1 MTDTTWKINDQ
12 PSEENKANSSK
23 SHVRFGDQPNQVL
36 PAEWAEKFLRI
47 VYTEHPAVFRAILP
61 RLYELPEPEKRSRG
75 TR

>member
-1 MTDTTWKINDQ
+1 MTDTTWKINEQPPDQ
-12 PSEENKANSSK
+12 
-23 SHVRFGDQPNQVL
+23 SHVRFGDQPHQVL